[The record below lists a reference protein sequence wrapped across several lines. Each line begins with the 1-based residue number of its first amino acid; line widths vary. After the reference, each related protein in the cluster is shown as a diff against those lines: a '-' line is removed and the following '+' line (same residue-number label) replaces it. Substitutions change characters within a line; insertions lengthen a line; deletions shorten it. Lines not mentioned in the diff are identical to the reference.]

1 MAGINPATFG
11 SAADHQ
17 NHCSTAADSWLPNSM
32 GNLTFALLLHP
43 KRKSSATGTVDEGI
57 PPELQEVFDIIEKIT
72 GQMVT
77 WLKNLVAIPSVSAE
91 KEHHKDIVRAI
102 KETSTI
108 LQEQG
113 AHVTEVSLGDQQLS
127 DGSKVLLPPLLL
139 ATTGQEAAKKTLCV
153 YGHLDV
159 YPARKFLIDSMAEV
173 GSQGL
178 DSYLAENAK
187 EDFFRGINF
196 VCIADGFW
204 LSPCT
209 PSISYGLRGWC
220 SFNVEITSAQ
230 SHLESGAD
238 GGALHEPM
246 ADVVFLLDSL
256 MGARGHVSVE
266 GFHDDVAPITDTEW
280 KLYEHVDFDTIEY
293 QSMHHIRRITID
305 DRLQLLMRKWRYPSL
320 TIHGIEGAHS
330 SHGEKTVIPGRVVGK
345 FSACT
350 VPNQTCQKVCDCV
363 TSHLERQFTKRNSP
377 NGFKVTMT
385 QSTETW
391 SSPPK
396 RPHTKATVAAVRH
409 TYGVTPDLTREG
421 ASVVA
426 ASHLYKHV
434 CSDMIVLSM
443 TPGGRG
449 LHSTDEYLKVDEL
462 VAGAK
467 LFAAYMFEL
476 SKLP

>member
-1 MAGINPATFG
+1 MEAPV
-11 SAADHQ
+11 S
-17 NHCSTAADSWLPNSM
+17 
-32 GNLTFALLLHP
+32 
-43 KRKSSATGTVDEGI
+43 
-57 PPELQEVFDIIEKIT
+57 IIEEIT

-127 DGSKVLLPPLLL
+127 DGSKVSLPPLLL

-159 YPARKFLIDSMAEV
+159 YPARKFLIDSMKEV

-187 EDFFRGINF
+187 EDFFRGIHF

-209 PSISYGLRGWC
+209 PSVSYGLRGWC
-220 SFNVEITSAQ
+220 SFNVEITPAQ
-230 SHLESGAD
+230 SDLESGAD

-293 QSMHHIRRITID
+293 QSTHDIRRITID

-363 TSHLERQFTKRNSP
+363 TSHLERQFAKRNSP

-409 TYGVTPDLTREG
+409 
-421 ASVVA
+421 
-426 ASHLYKHV
+426 
-434 CSDMIVLSM
+434 
-443 TPGGRG
+443 
-449 LHSTDEYLKVDEL
+449 
-462 VAGAK
+462 
-467 LFAAYMFEL
+467 
-476 SKLP
+476 SKLDDSDHTTTRYEQKIEKVARKLPFFVFSCFSSSQIARMLREVTRNSTVA